1 MSDKEVKTVEKAE
14 KTKAEK
20 PKKAKKDKPSLWKRI
35 TGWFKSVKSEAKKI
49 SWASWKSVRTNSI
62 IVIVVVIVIAIAL
75 GLLDFLFT
83 NAISG
88 LGKLF

>member
-49 SWASWKSVRTNSI
+49 SWANWKSVRTNSI